1 MDKLAIRTW
10 KIMQIKIEIMIM
22 VVIIVV
28 INPRKNLNF
37 HRKR

>member
-37 HRKR
+37 HRER